1 LISSGGCGRVDP
13 VSMESQY
20 LSPRLAAWR
29 RRASVPLIVI
39 ALGSVPL
46 LLLEPQRDE
55 LLRGDRILLDVVNIV
70 VLLAF
75 TIDYVVGMVLTGDRR
90 TYVRKEILSL
100 VIIVGTVIAFVPELA
115 AFGGLRALRGLPALR
130 AVLVI
135 VRVVAIGGAA
145 AREGRQAIRRRAVSI
160 AVGLA
165 GLTWISAASAF
176 AAIEGIGRDA
186 THPSFMDALWWSAA
200 TITTVGY
207 GDVAPVTTAG
217 RLVGFAAMIV
227 GISTF
232 AVVTARIASFLVRVE
247 D

>member
-1 LISSGGCGRVDP
+1 M
-13 VSMESQY
+13 VSEPEY
-20 LSPRLAAWR
+20 LSPRLASWR
-29 RRASVPLIVI
+29 RRATIPLIVV

-55 LLRGDRILLDVVNIV
+55 LLGHDRVLLDVVNIV
-70 VLLAF
+70 VLIAF
-75 TIDYVVGMVLTGDRR
+75 TIDYVVGWWLTGNRR
-90 TYVRKEILSL
+90 VYVRKEVLSL
-100 VIIVGTVIAFVPELA
+100 VIILGTAIAFVPQLA
-115 AFGGLRALRGLPALR
+115 VFGGLRALRGLPALR
-130 AVLVI
+130 AALVI
-135 VRVVAIGGAA
+135 MRVVAIGGAA
-145 AREGRQAIRRRAVSI
+145 AREGRQMLRQRAVAI

-176 AAIEGIGRDA
+176 AAIEGIGDGAR
-186 THPSFMDALWWSAA
+186 HPSFMDALWWSAA

-217 RLVGFAAMIV
+217 RLVGFAAMLV

-232 AVVTARIASFLVRVE
+232 AVVTARIASFLVRDE